1 MDDLLP
7 GVDRTKYYRYL
18 GSLTTPNCDEGVIWT
33 IFKDPIK
40 VSQDLVS
47 LDSIHEYLALNSI
60 FLYLGCTKNC
70 ISFNRLKLN
79 VTPVM
84 HKISIKKKIKCT
96 SLVIVRASG
105 FSIFN

>member
-33 IFKDPIK
+33 IFEDPIK

-47 LDSIHEYLALNSI
+47 LDSIHEYLALNSVSVFGLHI
-60 FLYLGCTKNC
+60 NC

-84 HKISIKKKIKCT
+84 HKISIKH
-96 SLVIVRASG
+96 
-105 FSIFN
+105 F

>member
-47 LDSIHEYLALNSI
+47 LDSIHKYLGLNSRS
-60 FLYLGCTKNC
+60 LYLVCKL
-70 ISFNRLKLN
+70 IHFNRIKLN
-79 VTPVM
+79 MKHNISVT
-84 HKISIKKKIKCT
+84 
-96 SLVIVRASG
+96 
-105 FSIFN
+105 F